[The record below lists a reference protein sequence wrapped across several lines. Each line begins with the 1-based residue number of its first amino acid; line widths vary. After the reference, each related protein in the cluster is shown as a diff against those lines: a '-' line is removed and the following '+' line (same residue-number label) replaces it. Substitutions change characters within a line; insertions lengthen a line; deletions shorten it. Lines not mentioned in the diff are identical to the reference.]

1 MSIHIEHLNYI
12 YDNSSA
18 FPVAALK
25 DVSVNIPDGEFV
37 CIIGHTG
44 SGKSTFVQH
53 LNGLLKPSSVAKM
66 LIENI
71 DLTQKKPDYALLR
84 KRVGMVFQY
93 PEYQLFEQTVFAD
106 IAYGPENAG
115 FCEKEVEQLVK
126 ESMRLVGLD
135 ESFEE
140 LSPFELS
147 GGQKRRVAIAGV
159 LAMKPK
165 VLVLDEPASG
175 LDPMGRKE
183 LFSLIKCYKEEN
195 SATIIMI
202 SHNMDDVAKL
212 ADRVIVLDNGTVAM
226 NGTPSEVF
234 MHSYELEQMGL
245 EVPTVSKLVREIS
258 LLGKEIPTNIYLEEQ
273 LVAFLKEA
281 KK

>member
-106 IAYGPENAG
+106 IAYGPKNAG

-183 LFSLIKCYKEEN
+183 LFSLIKRYKEEN

>member
-106 IAYGPENAG
+106 IAYGPKNAG

-183 LFSLIKCYKEEN
+183 LFWLIKRYKEEN

>member
-1 MSIHIEHLNYI
+1 MF
-12 YDNSSA
+12 SA
-18 FPVAALK
+18 F
-25 DVSVNIPDGEFV
+25 
-37 CIIGHTG
+37 
-44 SGKSTFVQH
+44 
-53 LNGLLKPSSVAKM
+53 
-66 LIENI
+66 
-71 DLTQKKPDYALLR
+71 
-84 KRVGMVFQY
+84 
-93 PEYQLFEQTVFAD
+93 FEQTVFAD